1 VHIKNK
7 MTKTTYALESKKR
20 SDERRQDLIANR
32 QIPAIVYG
40 PNIKENEKISIDYSD
55 FIRLYRQTG
64 QNKIIDLKTEKSTIK
79 VLVQTV
85 QQHPVSDD
93 FIHIDF
99 YAIDPSKKIL
109 VNIPLVFHG
118 ESNAVKNLNADLN
131 LSIEI
136 LEIRCPAADIPEE
149 LQVDISTMEN
159 IGDTVTVGDLK
170 LPSKMELVH
179 FSESDVICSV
189 PAHKEV
195 KTEESA
201 VAEVEEK
208 SADVES

>member
-1 VHIKNK
+1 

-79 VLVQTV
+79 VLIQTV

-131 LSIEI
+131 LSIEKNMI
-136 LEIRCPAADIPEE
+136 DDYAFGPTYKARWNSLTDGSYSRSGRDKW
-149 LQVDISTMEN
+149 D
-159 IGDTVTVGDLK
+159 
-170 LPSKMELVH
+170 
-179 FSESDVICSV
+179 
-189 PAHKEV
+189 
-195 KTEESA
+195 
-201 VAEVEEK
+201 
-208 SADVES
+208 